1 MRALRSLR
9 QLLEIRNLRADNL
22 CRSLS
27 EARADA
33 ERASEEEMKAFELH
47 EIAASRAAG
56 NPVADE
62 LCKDGIVS
70 GAELQDALTRQSVL
84 RSHKA
89 DAGALLETRKLARLA
104 VEERAEQVAADFSDA
119 QKAVLRT
126 EISIETAEKRARV
139 SRLDRNC

>member
-1 MRALRSLR
+1 MKALRSLR

-22 CRSLS
+22 CRSLA

-33 ERASEEEMKAFELH
+33 ERASEEEMKASELH

-56 NPVADE
+56 NPVADA
-62 LCKDGIVS
+62 LRKDGIVS
-70 GAELQDALTRQSVL
+70 GAQLQDALMRQSMS
-84 RSHKA
+84 RGRKA
-89 DAGALLETRKLARLA
+89 DAGVLLEKRILARLA
-104 VEERAEQVAADFSDA
+104 VQERAEQTAVDFSYA

-139 SRLDRNC
+139 LRLDRNY